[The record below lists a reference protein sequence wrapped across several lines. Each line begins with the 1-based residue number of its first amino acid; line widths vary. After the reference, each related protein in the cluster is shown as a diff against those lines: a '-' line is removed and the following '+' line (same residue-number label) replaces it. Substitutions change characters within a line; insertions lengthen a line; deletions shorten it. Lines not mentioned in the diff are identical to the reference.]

1 MGATTMS
8 KFFLVL
14 AGGGGVLLLGIV
26 VLAIFAMTGH
36 FEPSHAGPAS

>member
-1 MGATTMS
+1 MD

-14 AGGGGVLLLGIV
+14 AGGGAIILVGIL
-26 VLAIFAMTGH
+26 VLAVFVLTGH